1 MHMPFISRIR
11 RVVGAVSLSLV
22 DGIIIDGVIFVE
34 DGWAKAVASPNPTMH
49 PPFPS
54 LREIHH
60 HYRFSMTMIM

>member
-34 DGWAKAVASPNPTMH
+34 DGWAKAVASPNATMH
-49 PPFPS
+49 PPSPS
-54 LREIHH
+54 LR
-60 HYRFSMTMIM
+60 